1 MWNNLDMLSL
11 GGNMIKDTQTTL
23 NEIAKS
29 ISKIE
34 TALLKLVE
42 ALETITSGKALNEE
56 ILDLKKEVRCLKEE
70 YIIFNQK

>member
-1 MWNNLDMLSL
+1 MRQE
-11 GGNMIKDTQTTL
+11 TQVTL
-23 NEIAKS
+23 NKLAERIEN
-29 ISKIE
+29 IE
-34 TALLKLVE
+34 TALLRLVE

>member
-1 MWNNLDMLSL
+1 MRQ
-11 GGNMIKDTQTTL
+11 DTQVTL
-23 NEIAKS
+23 NKLAERIEN
-29 ISKIE
+29 IE
-34 TALLKLVE
+34 TVLLRLVE

>member
-1 MWNNLDMLSL
+1 
-11 GGNMIKDTQTTL
+11 MIKDTQTTL
-23 NEIAKS
+23 NDIAKS
-29 ISKIE
+29 ISNIE

>member
-1 MWNNLDMLSL
+1 MRQ
-11 GGNMIKDTQTTL
+11 DTQVTL
-23 NEIAKS
+23 NKLAEKIEN
-29 ISKIE
+29 IE
-34 TALLKLVE
+34 TALLNLVA

>member
-1 MWNNLDMLSL
+1 
-11 GGNMIKDTQTTL
+11 MINDTQTTL

-29 ISKIE
+29 ISNIE
-34 TALLKLVE
+34 TVLLRLVE

>member
-1 MWNNLDMLSL
+1 
-11 GGNMIKDTQTTL
+11 MIKDTQTSL
-23 NEIAKS
+23 NDIAKS
-29 ISKIE
+29 ISNIE

>member
-1 MWNNLDMLSL
+1 MRQ
-11 GGNMIKDTQTTL
+11 DTQVTL
-23 NEIAKS
+23 NKLAE
-29 ISKIE
+29 KIE
-34 TALLKLVE
+34 NIETVLLRLVE

>member
-1 MWNNLDMLSL
+1 M
-11 GGNMIKDTQTTL
+11 KQDTQVTL
-23 NEIAKS
+23 NKLAE
-29 ISKIE
+29 KIE
-34 TALLKLVE
+34 NIETVLLRLVE

>member
-1 MWNNLDMLSL
+1 MGNNPDTLSL
-11 GGNMIKDTQTTL
+11 GGNMIQDTQTTL
-23 NEIAKS
+23 NDIAKS
-29 ISKIE
+29 ISNIE

>member
-1 MWNNLDMLSL
+1 MREE
-11 GGNMIKDTQTTL
+11 TQITL
-23 NEIAKS
+23 NEVAKR
-29 ISKIE
+29 IENIE

-56 ILDLKKEVRCLKEE
+56 ILDLKKEVKCLKEE

>member
-1 MWNNLDMLSL
+1 MRQE
-11 GGNMIKDTQTTL
+11 TQVTL
-23 NEIAKS
+23 NKLAE
-29 ISKIE
+29 KIE
-34 TALLKLVE
+34 NIETVLLRLVE

>member
-1 MWNNLDMLSL
+1 MLQE
-11 GGNMIKDTQTTL
+11 TQVTL
-23 NEIAKS
+23 NKLAE
-29 ISKIE
+29 KIE
-34 TALLKLVE
+34 NIETVLLRLVE